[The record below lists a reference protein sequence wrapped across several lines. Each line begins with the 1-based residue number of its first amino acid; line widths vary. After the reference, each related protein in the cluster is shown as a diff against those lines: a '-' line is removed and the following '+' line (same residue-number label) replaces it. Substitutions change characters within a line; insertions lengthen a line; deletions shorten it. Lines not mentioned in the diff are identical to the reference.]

1 MSQGLS
7 KILENAVSGVAKL
20 HPYLPGKPVDELA
33 RELGLD
39 PDSIVKLASNENPLG
54 PSPKVKA
61 AIEAELSELTRYP
74 DGNGFELKQAL
85 SDTFGL
91 QASQITLG
99 NGSNDVLDLIART
112 FLQSGTN
119 AVFSQYAF
127 AVYPI
132 STQAVGADLNIV
144 PAKDYGHDLD
154 AMANAINDQTRVVF
168 LANPNNP
175 TGTMFGREE
184 FQGFM
189 AQVPDYVV
197 VVLDE
202 AYSEYVSDADYPDGL
217 ELLGQYPNLIVTRT
231 FSKAYGLA
239 ALRVGWSASAPEIA
253 DLLNRVRQP
262 FNVDSFA
269 LAAAKAALADK
280 DYLERSKLVNDQ
292 GMAQIISALES
303 EGLAYVPSKGNF
315 ITVDFGRDA
324 APINQAFLEAGVILR
339 PVANYGMPTFL
350 RVSIGTQEEN
360 QRFIDV
366 LKEMD
371 LNVE

>member
-175 TGTMFGREE
+175 TGTMFGSEE
-184 FQGFM
+184 FQDFM
-189 AQVPDYVV
+189 AQVPDHVV

-280 DYLERSKLVNDQ
+280 DYLERSRLVNDQ
-292 GMAQIISALES
+292 GMTQIISALES
-303 EGLAYVPSKGNF
+303 EGLAYIPSKGNF

-371 LNVE
+371 LDVE